1 MNAIHPES
9 AIAAGPSM
17 IAAPQTSAQAIMDD
31 ASMAELVTL
40 GRLFFAAINCCDTGE
55 SEGAVDDEER
65 HQRDDR
71 MSVLANFDD
80 ELSSLICARK
90 PRTAEEYGVKAAYLF
105 ARLRGGGMSDA
116 VDDEA
121 LQALECDARVMACL
135 ISPEPL
141 A

>member
-1 MNAIHPES
+1 MNAIHPAS
-9 AIAAGPSM
+9 AIAAGPPM
-17 IAAPQTSAQAIMDD
+17 IAAPQASAQAIMDD

-55 SEGAVDDEER
+55 SEVDDEER

-121 LQALECDARVMACL
+121 LQALERDARVMACL